1 MKGYRFW
8 AKSAAVLMILTG
20 LVHSLSLF
28 VKSEP
33 ANETERQML
42 DLVTNYRMDAG
53 AGFHPS
59 FGNLFTALSSC
70 FSLLGLLGGATL
82 FHLFRKATS
91 SATMS
96 GLLTINL
103 VIFGI
108 CFGMMAYFTFLPPVV
123 LTGLIFVCLVAAR
136 ILVKS
141 E

>member
-1 MKGYRFW
+1 MKSYRFW
-8 AKSAAVLMILTG
+8 SKSAAVLMIFTG

-33 ANETERQML
+33 ANETERQLL

-70 FSLLGLLGGATL
+70 FSLLGLLGGATI
-82 FHLFRKATS
+82 FQLFRKGTPAD
-91 SATMS
+91 TMS
-96 GLLTINL
+96 GVLTINL
-103 VIFGI
+103 VIFAI

-123 LTGLIFVCLVAAR
+123 LTGLIFVCLLVAR
-136 ILVKS
+136 ILVKPD
-141 E
+141 